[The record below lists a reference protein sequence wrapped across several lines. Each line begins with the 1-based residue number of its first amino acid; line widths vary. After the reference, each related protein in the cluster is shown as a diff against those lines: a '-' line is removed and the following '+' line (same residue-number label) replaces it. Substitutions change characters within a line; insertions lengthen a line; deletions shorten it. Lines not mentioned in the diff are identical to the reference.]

1 MKKNKSSQSSINE
14 EFLQAETGR
23 HSPVSEPETDSE
35 EDLKED
41 PNADTKTASE
51 TDSNTDIKTAFET
64 DSNADAE
71 TASEADSNADT
82 KIDPETDSNVV
93 SGSVPKAYTN
103 IYSENREELSL
114 REPRL
119 FPRPVTGTSSRR
131 SPHPFK

>member
-35 EDLKED
+35 EDLK
-41 PNADTKTASE
+41 
-51 TDSNTDIKTAFET
+51 
-64 DSNADAE
+64 
-71 TASEADSNADT
+71 ADSNA
-82 KIDPETDSNVV
+82 V
-93 SGSVPKAYTN
+93 SGSVPKACTN

-119 FPRPVTGTSSRR
+119 IPRPVTGTSSRR